1 MLSTSK
7 LVPIYRSFHAPQ
19 AEQELKKL
27 ATAIPFLPNAVV
39 GRGRANFKMAVR
51 LVPSIGLWYLTV
63 ENPTHS
69 HQLSLAFIRTM
80 ASSAGP
86 GTELTDTV
94 YYVWAKTR

>member
-1 MLSTSK
+1 MLSTSE

-69 HQLSLAFIRTM
+69 HQLSLAFYPEYGILRWPRYRT
-80 ASSAGP
+80 
-86 GTELTDTV
+86 D
-94 YYVWAKTR
+94 